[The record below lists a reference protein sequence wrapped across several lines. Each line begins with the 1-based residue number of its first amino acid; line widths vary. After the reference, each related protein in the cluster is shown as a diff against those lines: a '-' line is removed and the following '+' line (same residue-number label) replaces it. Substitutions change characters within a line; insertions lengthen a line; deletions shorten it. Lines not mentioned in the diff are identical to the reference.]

1 MQEGTAVGLKHHG
14 LKEFF
19 ETPPSRLRCL
29 WSQVSIVRPHS
40 STRLV
45 TRTLRKAVG
54 QKGWAR
60 MTRRRVGG
68 QLAVGGVLGPCS
80 LAHRRVSVS
89 CWGHPRATHG
99 HRQGGHLPALR
110 AGGHPALGSRLPALF
125 TRARPL
131 SRGPCLSG
139 LCRVLPMGDALSQG
153 PTAFRPALTPGP

>member
-60 MTRRRVGG
+60 MTRRGVGG
-68 QLAVGGVLGPCS
+68 ELAVGGVLGPCS
-80 LAHRRVSVS
+80 LAHRHVSVS
-89 CWGHPRATHG
+89 GWGHPRATRG
-99 HRQGGHLPALR
+99 HCQCGRLPASR
-110 AGGHPALGSRLPALF
+110 TGGHPALGSRLPALL
-125 TRARPL
+125 TRAHPL
-131 SRGPCLSG
+131 SRGPYLFLACAVSCL
-139 LCRVLPMGDALSQG
+139 QG
-153 PTAFRPALTPGP
+153 AHSHKAPLHTGWP